1 MLMILISRENI
12 HHCLLFIHISI
23 FSSSSPYF
31 HKNSTLFFSAS
42 SVSILQSSTD
52 NAARIKM
59 SDTRALTGFKFKQ
72 KDFSE
77 ILVLSKDAD
86 EASVP

>member
-1 MLMILISRENI
+1 
-12 HHCLLFIHISI
+12 
-23 FSSSSPYF
+23 
-31 HKNSTLFFSAS
+31 
-42 SVSILQSSTD
+42 
-52 NAARIKM
+52 M